1 MAFNDRDL
9 GMRRR
14 IRRRDFLN
22 GAALAAGTLLS
33 PAALRRAFADSP
45 EPEAEP
51 DYYPPVLTGMRGD
64 HDDIYKT
71 PHAIRDHTFWKT
83 AGTPADTGESYDLVI
98 VGGGISG
105 LAAAHFYRQATG
117 ANTRILILE
126 NHDDFG
132 GHAKRNEFHQTGR
145 MLLGYGGT
153 FSIESPSPYSPVAR
167 QVIDELGIHVPS
179 FRRAIDR
186 KLYPSLGLSPGV
198 FFDKETFGRDVLVTE
213 PRPDS
218 YDDPSAKHTLEERWK
233 VFLAQAPMA
242 DQAKKDL
249 RRLYDEHKDYLP
261 GLSSDEKK
269 ARLARMS
276 YAKYLT
282 DIAGCHPDVV
292 KYLNARPFAWFGLGI
307 DAVSAQDAWGL
318 ELPGFEG
325 LKLDPAPGPG
335 QNRDAIRSEEAEKYF
350 YHFPD
355 GNSSIAR
362 LLVKKLI
369 PDAVPATN
377 AVDIVLARTRFA
389 ALDRRDNNT
398 RIRLNSTVVR
408 VAHSGDAATA
418 NGVDIAYMR
427 RGQLQ
432 SVRAKNCV
440 LACWH
445 VMIPY
450 LCGELPEAQK
460 KALSF
465 AVKVPLV
472 YTNVLLR
479 NWTSF
484 QKLGVSAVYSPG
496 SFHNEMSLDMPVSV
510 GEYKCSRNPSDSI
523 VVHMQRVPTRPGLP
537 SREQHRAGRL
547 DLYNT
552 SFETFERN
560 IRDQMVRTLG
570 AGGFDPAR
578 DIAAITVNR
587 WPHGYAYEYNSLW
600 DDFWLNGGEQPCV
613 AARRPFGRIAIANSD
628 AGAYA
633 YTDGAIDQAHRA
645 VSEILHRS
653 GQS

>member
-1 MAFNDRDL
+1 MH
-9 GMRRR
+9 RR

-22 GAALAAGTLLS
+22 GAAIATGTLLS
-33 PAALRRAFADSP
+33 PAALRRAFANSA
-45 EPEAEP
+45 EPETLP

-64 HDDIYKT
+64 HDDIYQT
-71 PHAIRDHTFWKT
+71 PHAVRDGRFWQT
-83 AGTPADTGESYDLVI
+83 AGAPADTGESYDLVI

-117 ANTRILILE
+117 PNTRILILE

-167 QVIDELGIHVPS
+167 RVIEELGIDVPS
-179 FRRAIDR
+179 FRRALDR
-186 KLYPSLGLSPGV
+186 QLYPSLGLSPGV

-213 PRPDS
+213 PVPDS
-218 YDDPSAKHTLEERWK
+218 YHEPSLRHTADDRWR
-233 VFLAQAPMA
+233 VFLANAPMA
-242 DQAKKDL
+242 DEAKKDL
-249 RRLYDEHKDYLP
+249 RRLYDDHKDYMP
-261 GLSSDEKK
+261 GLTSDAKK

-282 DIAGCHPDVV
+282 DAA
-292 KYLNARPFAWFGLGI
+292 KYLHARPYGWFGLGI
-307 DAVSAQDAWGL
+307 DAVAAQDAWGL
-318 ELPGFEG
+318 GLPGFEG

-335 QNRDAIRSEEAEKYF
+335 QNRDTIRSEEAEEYF

-362 LLVKKLI
+362 LLVRKLI
-369 PDAVPATN
+369 PDAVPGKN

-389 ALDRRDNNT
+389 ALDRKDNDT

-408 VAHSGDAATA
+408 VAHSGD
-418 NGVDIAYMR
+418 GVDIAYMR
-427 RGQLQ
+427 HGHLQ
-432 SVRAKNCV
+432 NVRAKNCV
-440 LACWH
+440 LSCWH

-450 LCGELPEAQK
+450 ICGELPEQQK

-479 NWTSF
+479 NWASF
-484 QKLGVSAVYSPG
+484 EKLGVSAVYSPG
-496 SFHNEMSLDMPVSV
+496 SFHSEMSLDMPVSLD
-510 GEYKCSRNPSDSI
+510 EYQCSRRPSDSI
-523 VVHMQRVPTRPGLP
+523 VVHMQRVPTHAGLP

-552 SFETFERN
+552 TFETFERN
-560 IRDQMVRTLG
+560 IRDQMARTLG

-600 DDFWLNGGEQPCV
+600 DGFWLDGGEQPCV
-613 AARRPFGRIAIANSD
+613 TARQPFGRITIANSD

-633 YTDGAIDQAHRA
+633 YTDSAIDQAHRA
-645 VSEILHRS
+645 ITELLHRV
-653 GQS
+653 